1 MSEEKKKEIL
11 DELKEALVDVPE
23 KYHGE
28 VCASLTHDIGV
39 IKRTISMVE
48 SRATEKRGA

>member
-1 MSEEKKKEIL
+1 MSEEKKQEIL
-11 DELKEALVDVPE
+11 GELKEALSEVPE

-39 IKRTISMVE
+39 ISRTISMVE
-48 SRATEKRGA
+48 KQNQ

>member
-1 MSEEKKKEIL
+1 MSEEKKQEIL
-11 DELKEALVDVPE
+11 GELKDALADVPE

-28 VCASLTHDIGV
+28 VCASLAHDIGV

-48 SRATEKRGA
+48 SHTTAEKG